1 MNFRQLKIWR
11 DQHAPLLEQAV
22 AAITARL
29 PFAPF
34 SDELTSYDKTLIEQ
48 GEQQFMNILGSRFQ
62 VGEHKR
68 ADQTRKWVGGEIS
81 PYGFPLGI
89 TYRAED
95 FKELAKRANH
105 AMKEWERLSVS
116 FRAAVLCEAIS
127 KIHDKT
133 FLFSHIGMHTSGHGF
148 FMGFHANAIHAQ
160 ARALESVAN
169 VYQIEKGLDKELHS
183 EFVIGDGPPQRIQ
196 SSFRSKPLGLSLVYS
211 GQVVPTWGAYPAIF
225 ASLAAGCPVITIP
238 HSNAVLPIALT
249 VRIIKSVC
257 TEAGISQDIVNI
269 FCSDDE
275 KDYRAAALHP
285 SVKIIDYM
293 GKSEFGDWLRQH
305 AWHARVLTQQSSYTP
320 IFVHSTVDYDGM
332 IENLA
337 FGLCSYSAQLCTS
350 PQNIYVLREGIRIP
364 GGNITVEKFQSDLV
378 AEIDMLIQK
387 IKPSREL
394 LGAIADVASVQN
406 IHRFTEGKFGR
417 VLRSSKTII
426 DPDFEAARIMT
437 PLVLT
442 VRSPPDACFDTYAR
456 EITGPVS
463 FVIDKDDFKN
473 VVKELRNLSH
483 KFGLLGVGLYTT
495 DAKIENAMKHIAADI
510 GALLSINFCQNYYIS
525 QCAVFT
531 DIHGGSINPSSNVTY
546 GAPLFYHSRLRLTE
560 SRKIF

>member
-89 TYRAED
+89 IYRAED

-211 GQVVPTWGAYPAIF
+211 GQVVPT
-225 ASLAAGCPVITIP
+225 
-238 HSNAVLPIALT
+238 
-249 VRIIKSVC
+249 
-257 TEAGISQDIVNI
+257 
-269 FCSDDE
+269 
-275 KDYRAAALHP
+275 
-285 SVKIIDYM
+285 
-293 GKSEFGDWLRQH
+293 
-305 AWHARVLTQQSSYTP
+305 
-320 IFVHSTVDYDGM
+320 
-332 IENLA
+332 
-337 FGLCSYSAQLCTS
+337 
-350 PQNIYVLREGIRIP
+350 
-364 GGNITVEKFQSDLV
+364 
-378 AEIDMLIQK
+378 
-387 IKPSREL
+387 
-394 LGAIADVASVQN
+394 
-406 IHRFTEGKFGR
+406 
-417 VLRSSKTII
+417 
-426 DPDFEAARIMT
+426 
-437 PLVLT
+437 
-442 VRSPPDACFDTYAR
+442 
-456 EITGPVS
+456 
-463 FVIDKDDFKN
+463 
-473 VVKELRNLSH
+473 
-483 KFGLLGVGLYTT
+483 
-495 DAKIENAMKHIAADI
+495 
-510 GALLSINFCQNYYIS
+510 
-525 QCAVFT
+525 
-531 DIHGGSINPSSNVTY
+531 
-546 GAPLFYHSRLRLTE
+546 
-560 SRKIF
+560 